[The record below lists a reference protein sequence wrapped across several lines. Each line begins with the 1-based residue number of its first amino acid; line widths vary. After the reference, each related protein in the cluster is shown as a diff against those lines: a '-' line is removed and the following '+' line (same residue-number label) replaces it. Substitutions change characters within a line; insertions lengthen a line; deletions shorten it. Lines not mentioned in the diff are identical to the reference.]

1 MVHGNVT
8 CVQCTSLLFW
18 LLTATCF
25 CFVTSGDIV
34 RFMLA
39 FATSCRSDM
48 ICLMKPYK
56 SRVLFFSNKSQ
67 PFPTFL
73 SHGFTCGAPAMEEQL
88 RCWHLWRLEPKF
100 VGFCVFALTI
110 FAASFFWK
118 PTTVNFLGCFKTPSF
133 PPRWK
138 ARPRQPASL
147 ETNGP
152 RFALK
157 KNGWSCWGGA
167 EVDPAQIQGRCWLL

>member
-25 CFVTSGDIV
+25 CFVTFGDIV

-110 FAASFFWK
+110 FAASFFLEANNRQFSRVFQNTFFSSK
-118 PTTVNFLGCFKTPSF
+118 VKS
-133 PPRWK
+133 K
-138 ARPRQPASL
+138 AKATCLVGNERP
-147 ETNGP
+147 
-152 RFALK
+152 
-157 KNGWSCWGGA
+157 
-167 EVDPAQIQGRCWLL
+167 